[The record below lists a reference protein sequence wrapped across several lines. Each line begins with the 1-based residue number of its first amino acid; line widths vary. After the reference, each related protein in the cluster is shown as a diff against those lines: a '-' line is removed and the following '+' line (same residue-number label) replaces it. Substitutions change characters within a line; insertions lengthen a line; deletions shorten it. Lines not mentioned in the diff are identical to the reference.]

1 MVTVS
6 SLTIIIYER
15 PIIMAISS
23 SCEVTDDHRK
33 TRQIDYTRMREMARE
48 NYANVINKCKHRCI
62 EDFFNHTLYTYSVS
76 LYNKSL
82 NVTLI
87 NCVD

>member
-1 MVTVS
+1 MVLVFVKKVPKS
-6 SLTIIIYER
+6 KKNNKYCIRVLTKTT
-15 PIIMAISS
+15 PPW
-23 SCEVTDDHRK
+23 K

-82 NVTLI
+82 NVTVI

>member
-33 TRQIDYTRMREMARE
+33 TRQIDYRKQRIIRRPLCSMSDR
-48 NYANVINKCKHRCI
+48 
-62 EDFFNHTLYTYSVS
+62 
-76 LYNKSL
+76 
-82 NVTLI
+82 
-87 NCVD
+87 